1 MDKKMK
7 QKMLLRVFAVF
18 IVINSG
24 AVAAGNWLDK
34 KGVDHFVLVGANSL
48 LFFLVVICLQMH
60 IKALADK
67 NPNVFVR
74 SIMAAT
80 LLKLVVILGA
90 VIAYLL
96 AAGSGRSLGAVFAG
110 LGLYIL
116 YTIIEVRAALQ
127 MNRLKDGSN

>member
-1 MDKKMK
+1 MDKKMR
-7 QKMLLRVFAVF
+7 QKLLLSVFVVF

-24 AVAAGNWLDK
+24 AVAVGNWLDK
-34 KGVDHFVLVGANSL
+34 KGVDHLVLVGANSL
-48 LFFLVVICLQMH
+48 LFVLVVICLQMH